1 MQWMKLKFNYY
12 SRWVG
17 GWSDKTK
24 LILIST
30 LVEVLVE
37 VELGNYKSL
46 PMENT
51 LLCSISRQENYQ
63 KEEAKAEN
71 NDVDNLWK
79 EIKSLGKLPVNQ
91 KDETLKEVTSNL
103 SNISSTISFSKRP
116 EKSNENEAET
126 SVISIPILREEKAK
140 DENKCDENEDILNK
154 QVINLKIKE
163 TDIVT
168 EKPAAKKQ
176 LKSSLKSGNKTQI
189 PITIKIPIKHEKS
202 SLLPPGVCMH
212 ACQEDENGP
221 VNSVSTQT
229 DKSGCLLM

>member
-1 MQWMKLKFNYY
+1 MW
-12 SRWVG
+12 WVG
-17 GWSDKTK
+17 GWLDKTK

-37 VELGNYKSL
+37 VELGNYKSF

>member
-1 MQWMKLKFNYY
+1 MTELLQNIKWMVMEYL
-12 SRWVG
+12 
-17 GWSDKTK
+17 TK
-24 LILIST
+24 GNNSKSIL
-30 LVEVLVE
+30 
-37 VELGNYKSL
+37 
-46 PMENT
+46 MENT
-51 LLCSISRQENYQ
+51 LLYWISGQENYQ

-103 SNISSTISFSKRP
+103 SNISSNISFSKRP
-116 EKSNENEAET
+116 VKSNEAET

-168 EKPAAKKQ
+168 EKPAVKKQ
-176 LKSSLKSGNKTQI
+176 LKSSLKSCNKTQI

-202 SLLPPGVCMH
+202 SSLPPGVCKH